1 MNEQIADDTLD
12 GPRPARIEERED
24 LIGMVN
30 LIFRIAAGREPTIA
44 SDWPHVY
51 SPSNLEN
58 VMVVSDRQRG
68 EVVASTGVW
77 ASETRV
83 GDALLRVGGINCVG
97 TLQEYR
103 RHGLGSQVMQA
114 AQTRMGDLDCH
125 VGLLVTGIMNW
136 YRKLGWEEA
145 GGVRSYRLNRG
156 NIGLLPP
163 LATGI
168 RCRFATVN
176 ETVNEDAEED
186 QVAAEIV
193 RLRNQDRLGATR
205 TLEGFR
211 QLYAARRSPQIV
223 LAELEGVSEGAAIAY
238 ILVRENLVLEWG
250 GNAQSVAA
258 LVRIYFETLDD
269 PGTSTTQR
277 NEAGRPLALQNLT
290 LMTPTWQHPLLTLLD
305 AVCLPYATEYLG
317 MLFVV
322 EPRRLLD
329 AYALSAVKVER
340 AGDEFILE
348 YKGERAQFT
357 RNQLAKLFFGPER
370 ISNFAAD
377 LFPLPFWQWIL
388 EKV

>member
-1 MNEQIADDTLD
+1 MNEQIADGTLD
-12 GPRPARIEERED
+12 GPRPARLEERED

-30 LIFRIAAGREPTIA
+30 LIFRIAAGREPTIGR
-44 SDWPHVY
+44 DWPHVY
-51 SPSNLEN
+51 TPSNLEN
-58 VMVVSDRQRG
+58 VMVVSDPSQG
-68 EVVASTGVW
+68 GKVVASTGVW

-83 GDALLRVGGINCVG
+83 GDAILRVGGINCVG

-114 AQTRMGDLDCH
+114 AQARMSELDCH
-125 VGLLVTGIMNW
+125 AGLLVTGIMNW

-176 ETVNEDAEED
+176 ETVNEEAEED
-186 QVAAEIV
+186 EVAAQVV

-223 LAELEGVSEGAAIAY
+223 LAESEGVAIAY

-250 GNAQSVAA
+250 GNAQSIAA

-269 PGTSTTQR
+269 PETSTSQR
-277 NEAGRPLALQNLT
+277 NEAGRPAALQNLT

-305 AVCLPYATEYLG
+305 AVRLPYATEYLG

-322 EPRRLLD
+322 DPRRILD
-329 AYALSAVKVER
+329 AYALSSVKVER
-340 AGDEFILE
+340 VGNEFVLE

-370 ISNFAAD
+370 ISNFATD